1 MSEQEKSSSPRGQS
15 LFSVIGSVAASMFG
29 VQSSKKHGEDFKHGK
44 ITTYLAIGAVATL
57 LFILTIWA
65 VVQLV
70 VSAVQ
75 PS

>member
-1 MSEQEKSSSPRGQS
+1 MSQQEKPSPLRGQS
-15 LFSVIGSVAASMFG
+15 LFSVVSSVFSSMFG
-29 VQSSKKHGEDFKHGK
+29 VQSSKKHREDFRQGK
-44 ITTYLAIGAVATL
+44 VSTYLAVGAIATL
-57 LFILTIWA
+57 LFILTIWG

>member
-1 MSEQEKSSSPRGQS
+1 MSQQEKPSTRRGQS

-29 VQSSKKHGEDFKHGK
+29 VQSSKKHDEDFRHGK
-44 ITTYLAIGAVATL
+44 VSTYLAVGAVATL
-57 LFILTIWA
+57 VFILTIWGI
-65 VVQLV
+65 VQLV

>member
-1 MSEQEKSSSPRGQS
+1 MSEQEKPSSPRGQS

-29 VQSSKKHGEDFKHGK
+29 VQSSKKHGEDFKRGK
-44 ITTYLAIGAVATL
+44 VSTYLAIGAVATL

>member
-1 MSEQEKSSSPRGQS
+1 MSQQEKPSPTRGQS
-15 LFSVIGSVAASMFG
+15 LISVIGSVAASMFG
-29 VQSSKKHGEDFKHGK
+29 VQSSKKHKEDFGQGK
-44 ITTYLAIGAVATL
+44 MSTYIIVGVISTIV
-57 LFILTIWA
+57 FILTIWA